1 MGLRRFVLAAA
12 AMLPLCALPV
22 RESALA
28 QSFYE
33 GRTVNLL
40 IGYGPGAGY
49 DAYGRLVARHMGR
62 HIAGNPAIVPQNM
75 PGAGSMK
82 VAGYL
87 YSVAPK
93 DGSVF
98 GIFATAAALEP
109 LYTGNTSL
117 FDPAKFTWIG
127 NLDETI
133 GTCAVWHTAGVSK
146 FEDMRDKEVIF
157 GGSGPAAINS
167 QHAAALK
174 NLLGLKIR
182 IIQGYAGAL
191 ETRLAMPTGELQG
204 GCGFAL
210 SSLQAQHTADYRDGR
225 LKPIVQLA
233 IEKQPELEGVTHIYD
248 YAKDAQTRQVFDLVF
263 GSHVLGRPFAAP
275 PNIPQDRKKILRDAF
290 MAMATDPQFLAEAD
304 KANLP
309 IKASNGEKVEQLF
322 ERFLS
327 SSPEVVAIAAKAIR
341 D

>member
-1 MGLRRFVLAAA
+1 MARRPLFSVAMAAFVGACGAG
-12 AMLPLCALPV
+12 PT
-22 RESALA
+22 ALA

-49 DAYGRLVARHMGR
+49 DAYGRLVARHFGR
-62 HIAGNPAIVPQNM
+62 HVPGNPTIIPQNM

-82 VAGYL
+82 VAGYI

-93 DGSVF
+93 DGTVF

-109 LYTGNTSL
+109 LYTGNTTL

-133 GTCAVWHTAGVSK
+133 GTCAVWHTTGVSK
-146 FEDMRDKEVIF
+146 LEDLRTKEVIF

-174 NLLGLKIR
+174 NLLGLKIK
-182 IIQGYAGAL
+182 IIQGYNGAL
-191 ETRLAMPTGELQG
+191 ETRLVMPRGELQG

-210 SSLQAQHTADYRDGR
+210 SSLQAQHTADYREGR

-233 IEKQPELEGVTHIYD
+233 IEKHPELEGVTHIYD
-248 YAKDAQTRQVFDLVF
+248 YAKDEQTRQVFDLVF

-275 PNIPQDRKKILRDAF
+275 PNIPEDRKKILRDAF
-290 MAMATDPQFLAEAD
+290 MATANDPQFLAEAE
-304 KANLP
+304 KASLP
-309 IKASNGEKVEQLF
+309 IKASDGAKVEQLF
-322 ERFLS
+322 ERFMS
-327 SSPEVVAIAAKAIR
+327 SSPAVVAIASKAIR